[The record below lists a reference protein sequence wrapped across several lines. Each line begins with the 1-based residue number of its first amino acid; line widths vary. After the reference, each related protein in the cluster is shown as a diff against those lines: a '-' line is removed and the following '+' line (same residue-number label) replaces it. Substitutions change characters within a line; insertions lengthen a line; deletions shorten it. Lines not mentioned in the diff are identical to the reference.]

1 MFSISRALI
10 GAATLLVCGAAR
22 PLAAQATPPAGSRW
36 GYVNTGEIL
45 QAAPGRSEAEALL
58 QKEQAVWQAEVNK
71 MQEDNVKLTSDF
83 QKSSG
88 VLTAAARDK
97 KIKDISDQQA
107 LWQKRSDDINAEAQ
121 RRQAEVLQP
130 ILDQIKLALE
140 DVRSANK
147 LDAIFDIGQNATIVA
162 VDKNLNY
169 SDRVIARLRQ
179 MGAPVIATK
188 SEGPKSQV
196 PAPGAKPSG
205 LPVSAPAG
213 IGRPPIKP
221 DTTPVPKKPE

>member
-10 GAATLLVCGAAR
+10 GAATVLICSAAG
-22 PLAAQATPPAGSRW
+22 PLAAQTAPAGGRFA
-36 GYVNTGEIL
+36 YVDTRLIL
-45 QAAPGRSEAEALL
+45 ESAPGRVEAEATL

-83 QKSSG
+83 QKTSAAMT
-88 VLTAAARDK
+88 TAVRDK

-179 MGAPVIATK
+179 MGPPVQVKATDAPKA
-188 SEGPKSQV
+188 GA
-196 PAPGAKPSG
+196 PAAKPSG
-205 LPVSAPAG
+205 LPVASPAG
-213 IGRPPIKP
+213 IGKPPIKP
-221 DTTPVPKKPE
+221 DSTPVKKPE